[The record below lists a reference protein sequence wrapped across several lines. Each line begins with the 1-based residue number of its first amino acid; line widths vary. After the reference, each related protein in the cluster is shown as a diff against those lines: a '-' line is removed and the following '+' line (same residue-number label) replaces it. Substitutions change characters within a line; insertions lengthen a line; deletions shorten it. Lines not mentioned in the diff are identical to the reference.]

1 MSEILESIDDIYSS
15 KKKIDKN
22 NFKTSISTEN
32 KNMKKVKKPTQGT
45 FGETIEVEEEIADSF
60 DNAEPFEIEEITKV
74 NNTSDQTQKV
84 NEDILL
90 LTNEIVDKPFT
101 QITNKESF
109 ESKQILKLNDQVS
122 KLKAEN
128 VQLENNLGEIAKKIT
143 DDGGDKEFHA
153 KLDVIYKQQ
162 TVIKEYEKQIS
173 ELRALV
179 QKLEKNVELPPSW
192 LTGDLKKDQSNEVT
206 ISASNNY
213 DEEIETKTKIIHEQQ
228 GILTDYQHQIFKLRE
243 ENKALQQNLEMQ
255 SNSSEITEQQIQQ
268 ENNKAEM
275 EEMSKKIKFYQDD
288 NLRLS
293 NEVVNLSSKLENTKI
308 QLNQF
313 ESNKSRL
320 MSQLENLNNI
330 ILENNVIGSSFKKN
344 IPSTENK
351 QEISKKITDQQEVIE
366 KVFKKTTSLEK
377 PKKPEEMDILTKKIF
392 GKE

>member
-1 MSEILESIDDIYSS
+1 MNIQYSVSEILESIDDIYSS

-32 KNMKKVKKPTQGT
+32 KNMKKVKKQTQGT
-45 FGETIEVEEEIADSF
+45 FGETIEVEEEIDDSF

-162 TVIKEYEKQIS
+162 TVIKEYEKQIT
-173 ELRALV
+173 ELRAIV
-179 QKLEKNVELPPSW
+179 QKL
-192 LTGDLKKDQSNEVT
+192 
-206 ISASNNY
+206 
-213 DEEIETKTKIIHEQQ
+213 
-228 GILTDYQHQIFKLRE
+228 
-243 ENKALQQNLEMQ
+243 
-255 SNSSEITEQQIQQ
+255 
-268 ENNKAEM
+268 
-275 EEMSKKIKFYQDD
+275 
-288 NLRLS
+288 
-293 NEVVNLSSKLENTKI
+293 
-308 QLNQF
+308 
-313 ESNKSRL
+313 
-320 MSQLENLNNI
+320 
-330 ILENNVIGSSFKKN
+330 
-344 IPSTENK
+344 
-351 QEISKKITDQQEVIE
+351 
-366 KVFKKTTSLEK
+366 
-377 PKKPEEMDILTKKIF
+377 
-392 GKE
+392 